1 MSNAPSIDND
11 DIALVWRKSRFS
23 NASGD
28 CVEVAILPRGGA
40 AVRDS
45 KDPQG
50 LQLRFSASE
59 WVAFIDGAK
68 AGVFDLPPAA

>member
-1 MSNAPSIDND
+1 MSDTPSIDND
-11 DIALVWRKSRFS
+11 GAVLVWRKSRFS

-28 CVEVAILPRGGA
+28 CVEVATLPGGGA

-50 LQLRFSASE
+50 LHLRFSASE
-59 WVAFIDGAK
+59 WVAFVDGAK
-68 AGVFDLPPAA
+68 AGEFDLPSA

>member
-1 MSNAPSIDND
+1 MSDTPSIDSD
-11 DIALVWRKSRFS
+11 DTALVWRKSRFS
-23 NASGD
+23 NVSGD
-28 CVEVAILPRGGA
+28 CVEVAALPRGGA

-50 LQLRFSASE
+50 LQLQFSASE

-68 AGVFDLPPAA
+68 AGEFDLPSA

>member
-1 MSNAPSIDND
+1 MSDTPGTSSD
-11 DIALVWRKSRFS
+11 DAALVWRKSRFS

-28 CVEVAILPRGGA
+28 CVEVATLPRGGA

-45 KDPQG
+45 KDPHG

-68 AGVFDLPPAA
+68 AGEFDLPSA